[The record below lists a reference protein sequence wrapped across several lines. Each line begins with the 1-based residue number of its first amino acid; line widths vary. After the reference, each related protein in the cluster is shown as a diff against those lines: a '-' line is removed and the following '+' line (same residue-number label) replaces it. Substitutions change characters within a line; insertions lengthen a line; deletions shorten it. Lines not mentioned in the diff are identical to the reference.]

1 MISQLRVYTVNR
13 GMMDDWV
20 KHFTQNLVPIQEN
33 VGIKIDGMWVNEDKD
48 QFIWIRSFAEC

>member
-20 KHFTQNLVPIQEN
+20 KHFTQNLVPIP
-33 VGIKIDGMWVNEDKD
+33 G
-48 QFIWIRSFAEC
+48 ECGHQD